1 MVQPSRAA
9 RSSQMAF
16 NILCGN
22 TDNHA
27 RNHAAFWEKD
37 MLTLTP
43 AYHICPHRR
52 SEQETASLFCP
63 MQRNCAST
71 RSMASSSGI
80 RK

>member
-27 RNHAAFWEKD
+27 RNHAAFWEGD
-37 MLTLTP
+37 MVTLTR
-43 AYHICPHRR
+43 AYHICSQRR
-52 SEQETASLFCP
+52 SEQEAASRFFP

-71 RSMASSSGI
+71 RSMASSSVI